1 LRSFF
6 FAMLTNNPVSQ
17 TDLSFLFSAAR
28 QILWPDFLFQSLSH
42 TFGKRQH
49 GTGIEYKNTPVLRQY
64 ANYTLPK
71 N

>member
-1 LRSFF
+1 
-6 FAMLTNNPVSQ
+6 M
-17 TDLSFLFSAAR
+17 DLSFLFSAAR
-28 QILWPDFLFQSLSH
+28 QILWPDFLFQSLSL

-49 GTGIEYKNTPVLRQY
+49 GTGIEYKDTPVLRQY